1 MAPRNAPARR
11 SDATKAA
18 ILEAAREQFAA
29 NGYGGATIRAI
40 AAAAE
45 IDPAMVMRYFG
56 NKEKLFAAA
65 ADFDLRF
72 PDFADVPREAVGAA
86 VVEHFLSIW
95 EGDESF
101 VALLRTS
108 VTHDEVADRMR
119 GIFASQ
125 VVPAIARLRGEPPA
139 AVALRTGLLTS
150 QMLGLALC
158 RYVLRVPSVAA
169 ADRAELIERV
179 GANVQALLFDR

>member
-1 MAPRNAPARR
+1 M
-11 SDATKAA
+11 
-18 ILEAAREQFAA
+18 
-29 NGYGGATIRAI
+29 
-40 AAAAE
+40 
-45 IDPAMVMRYFG
+45 
-56 NKEKLFAAA
+56 
-65 ADFDLRF
+65 
-72 PDFADVPREAVGAA
+72 
-86 VVEHFLSIW
+86 VEHFLSIW